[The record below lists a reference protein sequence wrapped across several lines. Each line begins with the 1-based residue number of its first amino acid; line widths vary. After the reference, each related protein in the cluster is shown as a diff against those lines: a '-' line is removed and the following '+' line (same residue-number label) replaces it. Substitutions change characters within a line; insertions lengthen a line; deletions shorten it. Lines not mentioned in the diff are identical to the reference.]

1 MSLCI
6 HNSVQWIC
14 ESIGLTGINQFWE
27 WFFRG
32 SPLPPGSWSG
42 NIVNRKPPRGGGS
55 FRSKYA
61 KDITMIF
68 LFGLPLNNVISLY
81 MHIYI
86 TIKCA
91 FSDTVPTNKIC
102 HRASSEQ
109 RPRTRS
115 RHEYK
120 RLVQALFTIKCA
132 ILCLRH
138 LDQTTRTPQICVNI
152 VHVYAYM
159 CWQHRSVLQKSPI
172 KETIFC
178 TCTIFT

>member
-1 MSLCI
+1 MSLCT

-14 ESIGLTGINQFWE
+14 ESIGLTGIDQFWE

-115 RHEYK
+115 GHESE
-120 RLVQALFTIKCA
+120 RLVFALFRSNVPFWKSFFADLVREQLGISA
-132 ILCLRH
+132 SGDRRILRRFKKH
-138 LDQTTRTPQICVNI
+138 
-152 VHVYAYM
+152 
-159 CWQHRSVLQKSPI
+159 
-172 KETIFC
+172 
-178 TCTIFT
+178 